1 MTRRL
6 VMVVVCGVLAYDGGI
21 VAQHARP
28 AFRFVAPPE
37 AIRAY
42 WADAL
47 NQFTSVRAAAV
58 HNADPPGSTWSVR
71 YDLLTVPQ
79 GAPVWDEFGEHPLV
93 TELRGRSELRGGKPQ
108 VKLGVVVARVRTR
121 AAAERLFNE
130 LKPVVLSLPGAQ
142 PRGQQE
148 AFWVSVGVRARPGRR
163 IVALQL
169 PEEPDDPETGTYQIG
184 LDVSFNEDD
193 PSWDGGG
200 GGDAPRP

>member
-1 MTRRL
+1 MTRRHAL
-6 VMVVVCGVLAYDGGI
+6 AWVSVVLAGLG
-21 VAQHARP
+21 VVRAQHARP
-28 AFRFVAPPE
+28 AFRYIAPAE
-37 AIRAY
+37 AIRLY

-47 NQFTSVRAAAV
+47 NQFTTVRAPAV
-58 HNADPPGSTWSVR
+58 HDADPPGSTSSAR

-93 TELRGRSELRGGKPQ
+93 TEMRGRSELRGGKPQ
-108 VKLGVVVARVRTR
+108 VKLGVVLARVRTR

-130 LKPVVLSLPGAQ
+130 LKPVVMTLPGAQ

-163 IVALQL
+163 IVVLQL
-169 PEEPDDPETGTYQIG
+169 PDEPDDPEAGLYQIG

-200 GGDAPRP
+200 GGESRP